1 MYNTA
6 NPDFTFTYTGFVYS
20 DNAASLTAAPVGA
33 TTATTTSDVG
43 SYPITVSGASD
54 PDYTIAYAGGTLTI
68 NKAPQTIDFTTI
80 PDQTINSKYDLSP
93 VNASSGLPV
102 SFALTDPT
110 IAMISG
116 STLTSLQVGTETLT
130 ASQAGDDNYLPAT
143 NVSQT
148 FNIID
153 DSGNDII
160 VNQVV
165 SPNGDGIDDVL
176 NIKNIENYPKNKL
189 ALVNRDGIMIYEAN
203 GYNNTTTAFDGH
215 SNITGALQQQGTLL
229 YILEYWANGQYH
241 RKTGFT
247 VLRY

>member
-1 MYNTA
+1 
-6 NPDFTFTYTGFVYS
+6 
-20 DNAASLTAAPVGA
+20 
-33 TTATTTSDVG
+33 VG